1 MMLLGSHH
9 YGGRYKTR
17 LLTVLDVG
25 SSKIVCLIAC
35 LRPLDYTHHLHGRTH
50 SVEILGFGVQRSRG
64 IKSGVVMDMLAVE
77 QSIRLAVDAAEKM
90 AGLVVDSVIVNFSS
104 CRLKSALINGMV
116 RLGGHEVTMRDV
128 RMALA
133 DVSRKAFDVER
144 HIMHSVPVS
153 YALDGDK
160 GISDPVGMM
169 GELLGVDVHV
179 VTAETASLRNLEACI
194 NRAHLSVEAMV
205 ATPFASGLAVLVNDE
220 AHLGAACIDFG
231 AGTTTMS
238 VFSEGKFV
246 YADALAVGGHHVTL
260 DVARGF
266 SMSIEE
272 AERLKVMYGSTLL
285 ASADD
290 RRMINVAEIGNEHR
304 ETQYP
309 RSVLCRIVRA
319 RVEEILEMLRDCL
332 NRSGLGHIIGKR
344 VILTGGASQLTG
356 LPEMARTILGRNV
369 RIGRPL
375 GVSRLPSFAKGAA
388 FSSAVGLLVYP
399 QFVGFEEKTMQT
411 AVNYLSTGTGGY
423 LQRVGRWLRESFY

>member
-1 MMLLGSHH
+1 MRPLGL
-9 YGGRYKTR
+9 YPVGGKKARF
-17 LLTVLDVG
+17 LTVLDVG

-35 LRPLDYTHHLHGRTH
+35 LRPLKHTQHLHGRRY

-64 IKSGVVMDMLAVE
+64 IKSGVVMDIVAAE

-90 AGLVVDSVIVNFSS
+90 SGLVVDSVIVNFSS
-104 CRLKSALINGMV
+104 NRLQSSFVNGMAH
-116 RLGGHEVTMRDV
+116 LNGCEVTMRDV

-133 DVSRKAFDVER
+133 DVSRKIFDTER
-144 HIMHSVPVS
+144 HILHSVPVS
-153 YALDGDK
+153 YVLDGDR
-160 GISDPVGMM
+160 GISDPVGMV

-205 ATPFASGLAVLVNDE
+205 AAPFASGLSVLTNDE
-220 AHLGAACIDFG
+220 ARLGSACIDFG
-231 AGTTTMS
+231 GGTTTVA
-238 VFSEGKFV
+238 VFSEEKFV
-246 YADALAVGGHHVTL
+246 HADIFAVGGHHVTL

-272 AERLKVMYGSTLL
+272 AERLKVVYGSVLS

-290 RRMINVAEIGNEHR
+290 RCIIDVAEIGSER
-304 ETQYP
+304 CETQYP
-309 RSVLCRIVRA
+309 RAVLARIVRA
-319 RVEEILEMLRDCL
+319 RVEEILEMVRDCL
-332 NRSGLGHIIGKR
+332 NRSGFGYIIGKR

-356 LPEMARTILGRNV
+356 LPEMACTILGRNV

-388 FSSAVGLLVYP
+388 FSSAVGLLIYP
-399 QFVGFEEKTMQT
+399 QLVGFEEKTVQA
-411 AVNYLSTGTGGY
+411 AVKHSSINARGY
-423 LQRVGRWLRESFY
+423 FRRVGQWLRESF

>member
-9 YGGRYKTR
+9 AGGRKTR
-17 LLTVLDVG
+17 FLTVLDVG

-35 LRPLDYTHHLHGRTH
+35 LRPLKHMHYLHGRTH
-50 SVEILGFGVQRSRG
+50 SMEILGFGVQRSRG
-64 IKSGVVMDMLAVE
+64 IKSGIVMDMFAAE

-104 CRLKSALINGMV
+104 SRLQSALINGMV
-116 RLGGHEVTMRDV
+116 RLNGREVTKRDV
-128 RMALA
+128 RVAFA
-133 DVSRKAFDVER
+133 DVSRKAFDAER
-144 HIMHSVPVS
+144 HVVHSVPVS
-153 YALDGDK
+153 YVLDGDK
-160 GISDPVGMM
+160 GISDPVGMT
-169 GELLGVDVHV
+169 GELFGVDVHV

-205 ATPFASGLAVLVNDE
+205 ATPFASGLAVLMNDE

-231 AGTTTMS
+231 GGTTTFS

-246 YADALAVGGHHVTL
+246 HADALAVGGHHVTL

-272 AERLKVMYGSTLL
+272 AERLKVVSGSALL
-285 ASADD
+285 TSADE
-290 RRMINVAEIGNEHR
+290 RQMINVAEIGSEHR
-304 ETQYP
+304 EIQYP
-309 RSVLCRIVRA
+309 RAVLGRIIRA
-319 RVEEILEMLRDCL
+319 RIEEILEMVRDCL
-332 NRSGLGHIIGKR
+332 NRSGFGHIVGKR

-375 GVSRLPSFAKGAA
+375 GISRLPPLAKGAA
-388 FSSAVGLLVYP
+388 FTSAVGLLIYP
-399 QFVGFEEKTMQT
+399 QLVGFEEKTVQA
-411 AVNYLSTGTGGY
+411 AVKHLSTGTCGY
-423 LQRVGRWLRESFY
+423 FQRVGQWLRESF

>member
-1 MMLLGSHH
+1 MMLLRSHH
-9 YGGRYKTR
+9 MGARKTR
-17 LLTVLDVG
+17 FLTVLDVG

-35 LRPLDYTHHLHGRTH
+35 LRPLKHMHYLHGRTH
-50 SVEILGFGVQRSRG
+50 SMEILGFGVQRSRG
-64 IKSGVVMDMLAVE
+64 IKSGIVMDMFAAE

-104 CRLKSALINGMV
+104 SRLQSALINGMV
-116 RLGGHEVTMRDV
+116 RLNGREVTKRDV
-128 RMALA
+128 RVAFA
-133 DVSRKAFDVER
+133 EVSRKAFDTER
-144 HIMHSVPVS
+144 HVVHSVPVS
-153 YALDGDK
+153 YVLDGDK
-160 GISDPVGMM
+160 GISDPVGMT
-169 GELLGVDVHV
+169 GELFGVGVHV

-205 ATPFASGLAVLVNDE
+205 ATPFASGLAVLMNDE

-231 AGTTTMS
+231 GGTTTFS

-246 YADALAVGGHHVTL
+246 HADALAVGGHHVTL

-272 AERLKVMYGSTLL
+272 AERLKVVYGSALL
-285 ASADD
+285 TSADE
-290 RRMINVAEIGNEHR
+290 RHMINVAEIGSEHR

-309 RSVLCRIVRA
+309 RAVLGRIIRA
-319 RVEEILEMLRDCL
+319 RVEEILEMVRDCL
-332 NRSGLGHIIGKR
+332 NRSGFGHIVGKR

-375 GVSRLPSFAKGAA
+375 GISRLPSLAKGAA
-388 FSSAVGLLVYP
+388 FTSAVGLLIYP
-399 QFVGFEEKTMQT
+399 QLVGFEEKTVQA
-411 AVNYLSTGTGGY
+411 AVNHLSTGTRGY
-423 LQRVGRWLRESFY
+423 FQRVGQWLRESF